1 MCQEEKEEEGERRR
15 RTIAVS
21 PAHPHV
27 EVICRYYS
35 LYSNEAFNMFFENL
49 IIGVAI
55 EPLLT

>member
-27 EVICRYYS
+27 EVVCRYYS
-35 LYSNEAFNMFFENL
+35 LYSNEAFTIFFEHL
-49 IIGVAI
+49 MIGAAI